1 MTQSDTLPLP
11 YRRDAGCPFD
21 PDPEMRRLR
30 AQEPITR
37 ITINGG
43 DVVWLV
49 TRFDD
54 GRDILGDRRF
64 SSELTP
70 LGIVLPEPGNRT
82 LAEELQDQQPGT
94 FIECDPPEHTRLR
107 QMVAGEFSAQ
117 RMAQLR
123 PRIEAVIEHHLDAM
137 AAAGPPVDLVEEFAL
152 PVPST
157 VICEM
162 LGVPEDFDFDFAGH
176 TRIMTDVM
184 SSLETLIPARNAL
197 RAGMLELVEHNRK
210 QPGDN
215 VLGRIIQ
222 EHGASVTDQ
231 ELVGIGNLLLVAGH
245 ETTANMLG
253 IGTLALLRHPDQL
266 ALLRDDPHIVERA
279 VDELVRYV
287 SIPNHGEIR
296 TATAD
301 VTVNGTLIRD
311 GEQVL
316 VAIPSA
322 NRDESRFPDPDRL
335 DFTRE
340 PRTHLAYGHGVHY
353 CVGVPLAR
361 LEMHLAFPAL
371 LRRFPQLR
379 LAVPFEDVSY
389 RRSNVTYGVHSLP
402 VAW

>member
-1 MTQSDTLPLP
+1 VTQSDTLPLP
-11 YRRDAGCPFD
+11 YRREAGCPFN

-30 AQEPITR
+30 AEEPITR
-37 ITINGG
+37 TSINGG

-49 TRFDD
+49 TRFED

-117 RMAQLR
+117 RMKQLQ
-123 PRIEAVIEHHLDAM
+123 PRIEAIVEHNLDAM
-137 AAAGPPVDLVEEFAL
+137 AAVGSPADLVKEFAL

-162 LGVPEDFDFDFAGH
+162 LGVPPDDDFDFARY

-197 RAGMLELVEHNRK
+197 RAGMRELVERNRK
-210 QPGDN
+210 HPGDN
-215 VLGRIIQ
+215 VLGLTIQ
-222 EHGASVTDQ
+222 EYGTSVTDQ

-253 IGTLALLRHPDQL
+253 IGTLALLRHPEQL

-301 VTVNGTLIRD
+301 VTINGTLIRK

-316 VAIPSA
+316 VSIPSA

-340 PRTHLAYGHGVHY
+340 PRTHLAYGHGLHY

-361 LEMHLAFPAL
+361 LEMHVAFPAL
-371 LRRFPQLR
+371 LRRFPKLQ

>member
-1 MTQSDTLPLP
+1 MTRSDTLPLP
-11 YRRDAGCPFD
+11 YRRDAGCPFN
-21 PDPEMRRLR
+21 PDPEMSRLR

-64 SSELTP
+64 SSALTP

-107 QMVAGEFSAQ
+107 QMVTGEFSAQ
-117 RMAQLR
+117 RMTRLR
-123 PRIEAVIEHHLDAM
+123 PRIEAIVEHHLDAM
-137 AAAGPPVDLVEEFAL
+137 AAAGPPVDLVKEFAL

-162 LGVPEDFDFDFAGH
+162 LGVPQDFDFAGY

-197 RAGMLELVEHNRK
+197 RAGMLELVERNRK

-222 EHGASVTDQ
+222 EYGASVTDQ
-231 ELVGIGNLLLVAGH
+231 ELVGVGNLLLVAGH

-253 IGTLALLRHPDQL
+253 IGTLALLRHPEQL

-301 VTVNGTLIRD
+301 VTVNGTLIRA

-335 DFTRE
+335 DVNRE

-353 CVGVPLAR
+353 CVGVSLAR

-371 LRRFPQLR
+371 LRRFPELR